1 MAKIKVTSP
10 KVEEYVLVVS
20 IPLKKPILILGAQT
34 VGEAEDLFIYARNME
49 NDHHRKVEYDRARAL
64 LKWAGC
70 CNAKLKEIDC
80 EDRKLFFTFAF
91 STIADMNE
99 FYNNMVTNVSGAT
112 MK

>member
-1 MAKIKVTSP
+1 MAKMVTSP

-20 IPLKKPILILGAQT
+20 IPFKKPILILGAQT
-34 VGEAEDLFIYARNME
+34 VGDAEDLFVFARNME
-49 NDHHRKVEYDRARAL
+49 NDYHRKVEYDRARAL

-70 CNAKLKEIDC
+70 CNAKLKKMYCGDH
-80 EDRKLFFTFAF
+80 KLFIHLDF